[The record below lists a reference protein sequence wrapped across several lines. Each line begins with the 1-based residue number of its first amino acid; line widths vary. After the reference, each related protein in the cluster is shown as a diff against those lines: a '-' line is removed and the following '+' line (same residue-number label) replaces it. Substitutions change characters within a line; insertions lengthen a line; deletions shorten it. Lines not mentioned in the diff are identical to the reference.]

1 MCRVPKFYIPSFLF
15 CLVSAS
21 QYPVLPRTLCLGLS
35 LYIPL
40 FMSDPF
46 ARQTDL
52 VKGGIFRIFLGYF
65 AVAFGSD
72 FAASIPPIFSS
83 LPVCSLLHWEL
94 VSLVSIW
101 NGQKNYT
108 TLLTQVLW
116 FIGQN
121 PLTCALNCSDV
132 FCISPAHPG
141 SVSLFLFLD
150 DFCLGVAIFWK

>member
-1 MCRVPKFYIPSFLF
+1 MISYSQVVAGSMCRVPKFYIPSFLF

-21 QYPVLPRTLCLGLS
+21 QCPVLPRTLRLGLS

-52 VKGGIFRIFLGYF
+52 VKGSIFRIFLGYS

-94 VSLVSIW
+94 VSLVSI
-101 NGQKNYT
+101 
-108 TLLTQVLW
+108 
-116 FIGQN
+116 
-121 PLTCALNCSDV
+121 
-132 FCISPAHPG
+132 
-141 SVSLFLFLD
+141 
-150 DFCLGVAIFWK
+150 